1 MPNVNY
7 DSLRFTE
14 KLLGARA
21 EVAKSP
27 AGNKPFPNSFF
38 TYNSFTNAGNYGS
51 SIYSYKIK
59 RKPTGRTHKLLT
71 SCCAVNSA
79 VENYKLHVTVEKV
92 QHEDGLAATD
102 AHLPSPHESLASGIP
117 SGLTTSDAKDVL
129 MSMDKSGFRGKSVS
143 KKRHHIV
150 PSFLKPIEFTLSS
163 TPVTHKEDAERRSAN
178 FANVSSI
185 QKVHEMAD
193 AYALSEVDKYLQKL
207 RLEAGCD
214 GDNATLSSLS
224 IVSAAKKGNELAET
238 DCLGT
243 SSSALSLA
251 MFGQEKTISNQCLP
265 ESCHKSTD
273 VESGADI
280 FPRYASM
287 VKALQ
292 AMTITD
298 EKCKISDSNRLTN
311 KEDVQPPTKEKA
323 KAARI
328 AAPTF
333 LNKIL
338 ELCGQTGVLTW
349 KEAFPGRELS
359 TLSSSRS
366 CWSTPNLLRL
376 YGVRCVKGKYPK
388 ELLHA
393 WDQFALNGHMVNDRP
408 EKFTA
413 GQHYVLICTENGG
426 VTLEDFKYRTHEQAI
441 SVFKQLV
448 YTLAILEKITLED
461 FKLRS
466 AKEAESVLKQITITL
481 AILERTLKFE
491 HRDLHVSNI
500 LVKRTTADSV
510 DYLVGGNRLTVDSAG
525 LLCYMVD
532 FTLSRLQIGDQVI
545 FTDLSSHS
553 GLFDGSGDD
562 QFDVYRSMRDVIGNS
577 WANFNP
583 KTNVLWVAYLVNYF
597 LSAKYCNRRLRK
609 EQKRRLFAL
618 KRRTNLWRACSDEPS
633 FKALFSE

>member
-1 MPNVNY
+1 MPRRKIAPKEALFATLLSQSEN
-7 DSLRFTE
+7 SKSIHLTKRLRN
-14 KLLGARA
+14 GAKRRT
-21 EVAKSP
+21 VRRRKI
-27 AGNKPFPNSFF
+27 
-38 TYNSFTNAGNYGS
+38 TWR
-51 SIYSYKIK
+51 KIK

-349 KEAFPGRELS
+349 KEAFPGRQLKSWKKIGEGSFCEVFLGSFAGQQCCIKVIPVQYPHRPYNEVESSSDDIVPEIIISTELS

-393 WDQFALNGHMVNDRP
+393 WDQFALNGHTENDRP

-413 GQHYVLICTENGG
+413 RQHYVLICTENGG
-426 VTLEDFKYRTHEQAI
+426 
-441 SVFKQLV
+441 
-448 YTLAILEKITLED
+448 ITLED

-510 DYLVGGNRLTVDSAG
+510 GRKGGK
-525 LLCYMVD
+525 LLK
-532 FTLSRLQIGDQVI
+532 G
-545 FTDLSSHS
+545 
-553 GLFDGSGDD
+553 
-562 QFDVYRSMRDVIGNS
+562 
-577 WANFNP
+577 
-583 KTNVLWVAYLVNYF
+583 NVLSPF
-597 LSAKYCNRRLRK
+597 
-609 EQKRRLFAL
+609 
-618 KRRTNLWRACSDEPS
+618 
-633 FKALFSE
+633 